1 MKKIIN
7 SVDCF
12 VQDTMEGII
21 YAYGDKVKLLNDDFR
36 VLISNYPAK
45 KGKVGIVTAGGS
57 GHLPVFLGYVG
68 KGMLDGCAV
77 GDVFASPS
85 ADKMANMIRACDKGS
100 GVLCLYGNYNGDI
113 FNFCMACEEV
123 GFDDIKTETVLVRDD
138 VASSPKESAEKRRG
152 VAGMVYAFKI
162 AGAAADRMISLNE
175 VAAVTTKALDNIR
188 SMGVALSPCIVP
200 KVGKPTFS
208 ITDDEI
214 EVGMGIH
221 GEAGIE
227 VKKMMSADA
236 IADTLVS
243 AILKDMPLR
252 DGDEV
257 SVMVNGLGGTP
268 LEEQL
273 VVYRRVYQILAG
285 LGVGIVMP
293 HIGEYA
299 TSMEMA
305 GLSVTIFKLD
315 AELKDLLFEPAETPF
330 YTNAN
335 KERRRSY
342 ESDIG
347 GRNC

>member
-7 SVDCF
+7 SADRF

-21 YAYGDKVKLLNDDFR
+21 CAYGDKVKLLDDDFR
-36 VLISNYPAK
+36 ILLSNYPAK
-45 KGKVGIVTAGGS
+45 EGKVGIVTAGGS

-68 KGMLDGCAV
+68 QGMLDGCAV
-77 GDVFASPS
+77 GDVFASPA
-85 ADKMANMIRACDKGS
+85 ADKMAAMIRSCDRGN
-100 GVLCLYGNYNGDI
+100 GVLCLFGNYNGDI
-113 FNFCMACEEV
+113 FNFRMACEEV
-123 GFDDIKTETVLVRDD
+123 EFDDIETETVLVRDD
-138 VASSPKESAEKRRG
+138 VASSPPENADKRRG

-162 AGAAADRMISLNE
+162 AGAAADRMMSLKE
-175 VAAVTTKALDNIR
+175 VAAVTTRALDNIR

-200 KVGKPTFS
+200 KAGKPTFS
-208 ITDDEI
+208 IADDEI

-227 VKKMMSADA
+227 VKKMMTADE
-236 IADTLVS
+236 IAETLVTT
-243 AILKDMPLR
+243 ILKDMPLA

-257 SVMVNGLGGTP
+257 SVMVNGLGATP

-273 VVYRRVYQILAG
+273 IVYRRVYQLLAEQ
-285 LGVGIVMP
+285 GVSVVMP

-315 AELKDLLFEPAETPF
+315 DELKSLLQEPARTPF
-330 YTNAN
+330 YTNLN
-335 KERRRSY
+335 K
-342 ESDIG
+342 
-347 GRNC
+347 